1 MYLRGKAR
9 MVKSQ
14 RSYTVSSKTST
25 NLFKPMGRKEK
36 MSHYALEMVYN
47 LKIVVDYTDIAK
59 SFS

>member
-1 MYLRGKAR
+1 
-9 MVKSQ
+9 
-14 RSYTVSSKTST
+14 
-25 NLFKPMGRKEK
+25 MGRKEK